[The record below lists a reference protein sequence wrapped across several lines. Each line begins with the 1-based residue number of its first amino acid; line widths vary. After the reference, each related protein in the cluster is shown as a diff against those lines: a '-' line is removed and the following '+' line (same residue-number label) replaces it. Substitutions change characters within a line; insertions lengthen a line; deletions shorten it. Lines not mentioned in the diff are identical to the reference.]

1 MKTIEY
7 VRKYKLNEDDH
18 FNHTKFL
25 KDFVND
31 FNSMLSEANINNDY
45 VRFRRLVEDM
55 KKKWDNINEKTVG
68 NLFGGIFMQQPS
80 QSVGMSFFQ
89 TKPNSPYQDKTK
101 YFL

>member
-31 FNSMLSEANINNDY
+31 FNSMLSDANINNDY
-45 VRFRRLVEDM
+45 VRFRRLVDDM
-55 KKKWDNINEKTVG
+55 KKKWDNINKKTVG
-68 NLFGGIFMQQPS
+68 QLPEPLWRYFYATTITERRDALF
-80 QSVGMSFFQ
+80 
-89 TKPNSPYQDKTK
+89 PNKTK
-101 YFL
+101 QPLSR